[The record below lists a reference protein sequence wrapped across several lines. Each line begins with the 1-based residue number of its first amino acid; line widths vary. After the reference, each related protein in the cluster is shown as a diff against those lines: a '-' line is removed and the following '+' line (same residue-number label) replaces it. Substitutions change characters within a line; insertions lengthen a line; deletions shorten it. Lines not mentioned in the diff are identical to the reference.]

1 MRTACQLPA
10 SLERTCIRRAASAVS
25 WNKEAPG
32 EQLSR
37 DRTTRRFRPARPAR
51 LRSPASQKNRGA
63 SPKPGRHQPR
73 RPPPRTRAPLRDER
87 YGTRGAAE
95 LLACNCLHQP
105 RRPPPRTRAPRPRRG
120 GAVAAAPFPPPSPFG
135 RGGPASSSLAGR
147 PWVWMPTPA
156 APPRVAPQRGAMR
169 RRAALLR
176 PLGPPH
182 LGSALRLTRDHERKR
197 FGGACPSPSWSASV
211 GPFPVRPL
219 GPPHLGSPSVPRARR
234 PAKPALAP
242 AAPCPSVRPAP
253 APPEAA
259 PRFGGPNPREQH
271 GPSFSGACG
280 ARSWF
285 IGSAYT
291 WTSLP
296 NLLWFIGSAYT

>member
-63 SPKPGRHQPR
+63 SPKPGR
-73 RPPPRTRAPLRDER
+73 
-87 YGTRGAAE
+87 
-95 LLACNCLHQP
+95 HQP